1 MACSSQASPDILA
14 GKETPLTRAIAF
26 LYREYDPTC
35 FWWELME
42 MLRKFLLVGLFVIIQ
57 PGSILQIVIGTI
69 TCAIFLMV
77 QLQAQQEQL
86 LKQEIRDLDVRQQQ
100 TAAPPLNMEYLRS
113 IVLGYIED
121 TGDRAR
127 LLPVLAELLQFGEAE
142 VQR

>member
-1 MACSSQASPDILA
+1 
-14 GKETPLTRAIAF
+14 
-26 LYREYDPTC
+26 
-35 FWWELME
+35 
-42 MLRKFLLVGLFVIIQ
+42 
-57 PGSILQIVIGTI
+57 
-69 TCAIFLMV
+69 MV